1 MFEGMSMGN
10 LDPNMLAY
18 FMGAMGGAISP
29 EGSFGKNLSPAVMA
43 MAGNKMQEA
52 NMQKRTNNFAS
63 LLQKALAGGGKMS
76 FDSEGFTLKA
86 PNTIL
91 KTGLDEAKGGK
102 GKGSLF
108 SLGMT
113 QISEPAEIPS
123 VAGGGMNLASS
134 SQNSMLPFS
143 SDSQADF
150 LSSANLEGLTPED
163 ISTALQMKERVNN
176 RGWEQLRDLVN
187 MKYIAAQIE
196 NMEQDN
202 IRQWYTTLNKDDRT
216 ELQKN
221 FSAFNDDLIAH
232 GKAPV
237 SMERYV
243 MITGNDS
250 WKDYQ
255 LAKGDPA
262 FGAFMIAQKK
272 AGAPQISIGDKTREQ
287 ELARQEA
294 DLYAPDYMT
303 KLENQIKADI
313 EAENK
318 VVTAK
323 KGKLSERRENRNKT
337 PEQLRRENRDRITFR
352 TIKKYTEDLKNKY
365 GPANIKIVQNSDG
378 SVSWY
383 RRESDGS
390 GTLIRTYGGR

>member
-63 LLQKALAGGGKMS
+63 LLQKALAGGGKFSMN
-76 FDSEGFTLKA
+76 SEGFNLKA

-91 KTGLDEAKGGK
+91 KTALEESFGGK
-102 GKGSLF
+102 GKGDVF
-108 SLGMT
+108 SLGSTNIM
-113 QISEPAEIPS
+113 SPAESP
-123 VAGGGMNLASS
+123 MLNLGSQSQSS
-134 SQNSMLPFS
+134 LLPFS

-176 RGWEQLRDLVN
+176 RGWERLRDLVN
-187 MKYIAAQIE
+187 MKYMAAQIE

-262 FGAFMIAQKK
+262 FGAFMTAQKK